1 LNESDIKN
9 IRKIAKEKELFD
21 MLGHSVA
28 STIEGNLHVKKAIL
42 L

>member
-1 LNESDIKN
+1 LNETDIKN